1 MAKMNKKRAKKLNEE
16 YVEPEIITMND
27 ICGIKLVKNLEDTN
41 FLTFN
46 MQAADGEMYAVAIPN
61 VLIHNLKEVPKD
73 GESGAGRTGVQTT
86 AEIETGGSEQQESQA
101 GSEGENEG
109 AEAE

>member
-1 MAKMNKKRAKKLNEE
+1 MNKKRAKKLNED
-16 YVEPEIITMND
+16 YVEPEIITMSD

-61 VLIHNLKEVPKD
+61 VLIHSLKEVNEN
-73 GESGAGRTGVQTT
+73 GESGAGRSGVQETT
-86 AEIETGGSEQQESQA
+86 EIETGRSEQQEDQA
-101 GSEGENEG
+101 GGEGENEG
-109 AEAE
+109 TEAE